1 VERTLSRPRQRRYGG
16 YIDYSALALRLK
28 AGYATANTGLGTG
41 VSGCSS
47 QYCGSAGNMGNPPA
61 IAYGDPPYPTLGLFG
76 HPERIKDF
84 GYRAIHLM
92 TVRGREITTAFYQQ
106 SAKKSYFISCS
117 TGGKNALM
125 EAQRF
130 PHDYDGIVAGAS
142 AFNHTRLWASGAQAW
157 RLLHDHPANFIVTG
171 QMTLVNKAVLKR
183 KLQPL
188 GSVNH

>member
-1 VERTLSRPRQRRYGG
+1 
-16 YIDYSALALRLK
+16 
-28 AGYATANTGLGTG
+28 
-41 VSGCSS
+41 
-47 QYCGSAGNMGNPPA
+47 MGNPLA

-142 AFNHTRLWASGAQAW
+142 ATTRGCGRAALRRGGCCMIIPPTS
-157 RLLHDHPANFIVTG
+157 
-171 QMTLVNKAVLKR
+171 
-183 KLQPL
+183 
-188 GSVNH
+188 S